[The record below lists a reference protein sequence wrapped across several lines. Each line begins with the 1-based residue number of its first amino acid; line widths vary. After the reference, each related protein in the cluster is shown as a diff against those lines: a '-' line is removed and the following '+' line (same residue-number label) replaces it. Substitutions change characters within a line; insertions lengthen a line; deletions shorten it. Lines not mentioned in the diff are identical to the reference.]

1 MFTQILVPTDFSSCS
16 HAALAHARKLA
27 EQFGAT
33 LHVLHVLDNVFLRA
47 VVTDPH
53 ALETAALRQLH
64 ECLDAEEH
72 RKIAIVTALEKS
84 DAPAKEIAGY
94 AATTGI
100 DLIVMGTHGRT
111 GLSHVLL
118 GSVAERVVRTAP
130 CPVLTIREVPAPVH
144 HQTGAAHVQP
154 DTRSDRL

>member
-1 MFTQILVPTDFSSCS
+1 MFKRILVPTDFSSCS
-16 HAALAHARKLA
+16 QAALAHAQTLA
-27 EQFGAT
+27 GEFNAT
-33 LHVLHVLDNVFLRA
+33 LHVMHVLDNVFLRA

-64 ECLDAEEH
+64 ECVTADEH
-72 RKIAIVTALEKS
+72 RALEVVAVLEKS
-84 DAPAKEIAGY
+84 DAPAKEITGY
-94 AATTGI
+94 AGTAGI

-130 CPVLTIREVPAPVH
+130 CPVLTIREVPLPFH
-144 HQTGAAHVQP
+144 QQTGAAHVQP